1 MPVASTAAAKT
12 PRRRRRDCRN
22 DFKTTADADL
32 GLSVTD
38 FFSGAGGASEG
49 LRQAGYRI
57 AACANHWPT
66 AVNTHLLNHPE
77 AEHHLANLHDLDMRR
92 MPKTTMLWASPSC
105 VWHTPAG
112 GRKKLPVDQE
122 LQRRDAGS
130 VDRATAFAVI
140 AATEVHAYQ
149 AVIVE
154 NVPEFTDWVLY
165 DWWLD
170 GMRALGYRVQTTILD
185 AAKFGLPQR
194 RRRWFGV
201 FTRAGNVDLTPPAL
215 PPVSASTI
223 LDADLGAPVSRR
235 LYVSPQIDQI
245 HDRDVPHLVMYRR
258 NARPRRADEHPLAT
272 ITAGGNH
279 HGLATVT
286 ADGVLH
292 RMLTNRECARAQGF
306 SESYEFV
313 GSAADVK
320 RQIGNAVAV
329 PVACWLG
336 RQVAA
341 SLGQDRAA
349 TPTRPARTPRTRSF
363 AQGRVGPHRSTAVS
377 VPHRP

>member
-1 MPVASTAAAKT
+1 M
-12 PRRRRRDCRN
+12 
-22 DFKTTADADL
+22 
-32 GLSVTD
+32 
-38 FFSGAGGASEG
+38 
-49 LRQAGYRI
+49 
-57 AACANHWPT
+57 
-66 AVNTHLLNHPE
+66 
-77 AEHHLANLHDLDMRR
+77 
-92 MPKTTMLWASPSC
+92 
-105 VWHTPAG
+105 
-112 GRKKLPVDQE
+112 
-122 LQRRDAGS
+122 
-130 VDRATAFAVI
+130 
-140 AATEVHAYQ
+140 
-149 AVIVE
+149 
-154 NVPEFTDWVLY
+154 
-165 DWWLD
+165 
-170 GMRALGYRVQTTILD
+170 
-185 AAKFGLPQR
+185 
-194 RRRWFGV
+194 
-201 FTRAGNVDLTPPAL
+201 
-215 PPVSASTI
+215 
-223 LDADLGAPVSRR
+223 
-235 LYVSPQIDQI
+235 
-245 HDRDVPHLVMYRR
+245 MYRR

>member
-1 MPVASTAAAKT
+1 MTLATKTAT
-12 PRRRRRDCRN
+12 RRSRDCRN
-22 DFKTTADADL
+22 DFGPTDIADL

-57 AACANHWPT
+57 DACANHWPT
-66 AVNTHLLNHPE
+66 AVDTHRLNHPD
-77 AEHHLANLHDLDMRR
+77 AEHHLANLHNLDMRR
-92 MPKTTMLWASPSC
+92 MPATTMLWASPSC

-112 GRKKLPVDQE
+112 GRKRLPVDQE
-122 LQRRDAGS
+122 LQRRDAGA

-154 NVPEFTDWVLY
+154 NVPEFTNWVLY

-170 GMRALGYRVQTTILD
+170 GMRSLGYRVQSAILD
-185 AAKFGLPQR
+185 AADFGLPQR

-201 FTRAGNVDLTPPAL
+201 FTHAGNVDLTPPAL

-245 HDRDVPHLVMYRR
+245 RDPEVPHLVMYRR

-313 GSAADVK
+313 GSAAEVK

-329 PVACWLG
+329 PVARWLG
-336 RQVAA
+336 QQVAA
-341 SLGQDRAA
+341 SLRRGRAA
-349 TPTRPARTPRTRSF
+349 TPARPALTRGF
-363 AQGRVGPHRSTAVS
+363 AQGRVGRHRSAGVGRS
-377 VPHRP
+377 VPRRP